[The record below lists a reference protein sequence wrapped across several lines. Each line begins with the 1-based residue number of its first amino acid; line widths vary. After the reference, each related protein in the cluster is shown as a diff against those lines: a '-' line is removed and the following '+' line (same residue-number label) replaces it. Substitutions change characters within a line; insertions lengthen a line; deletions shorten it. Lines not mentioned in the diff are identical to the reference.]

1 MKKDLNK
8 VSSYKAECDKVLI
21 SRAKNSKSG
30 YIFKAGKGYSEKS
43 IYDFL
48 IALKRKNK
56 FFH

>member
-30 YIFKAGKGYSEKS
+30 HIFKAGKGDSEKS

-48 IALKRKNK
+48 IALKIKK
-56 FFH
+56 